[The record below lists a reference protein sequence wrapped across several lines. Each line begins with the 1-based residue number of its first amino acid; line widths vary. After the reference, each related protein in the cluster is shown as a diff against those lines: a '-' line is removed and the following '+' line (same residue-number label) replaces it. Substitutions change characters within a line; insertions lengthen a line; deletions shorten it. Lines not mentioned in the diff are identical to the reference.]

1 MSVNAPVRSADKG
14 SRKPTSK
21 FRIIILDDI
30 ADEGIQMLEEAGVD
44 YEVHTG
50 LSGEAL
56 RSALEGFQGAV
67 CRSGVKITAE
77 SLEGNTTMRAI
88 ARAGVGTD
96 NIDKEAA
103 TRLGIVVMNTPGGNT
118 ISTAE
123 HTMALILGVS
133 RNTAPAYA
141 SLVSGKWDRKSFSG
155 RQLHGKTLGII
166 GLGRIGQEVASRA
179 AAFGMKVMGF
189 DPFLSDAQIT
199 GLRVTPVTTID
210 ELLPQVDY
218 LTVHTPLTEETR
230 GLVNRGNLKLLK
242 PGVRLIN
249 CARGGIYEEAA
260 LVEGLNSGKIGGVAL
275 DVFEVEP
282 CTDSPLFSMPNVL
295 CTPHLGASTEEA
307 QVMVATEA
315 IELVI
320 KYLTNGEIRHAVNTA
335 ALDPQTLDEL
345 RGYLDASYRLG
356 MLLAG
361 WHDSGIDSVEVE
373 YYGSIALKDHRVLTS
388 AICAGLLAKASP
400 RVNIVNAQSMVRD
413 RAINI
418 TSTTYGQHN
427 SLGDMVTCTVSG
439 GGESK
444 KASVSVFGKDM
455 PRLTS
460 LGDYRTDAFIDG
472 ILLLFTH
479 RDAPGVISFIG
490 QILAGENVNIS
501 QMAVGRVDK
510 SRGGDAIGV
519 LNLDSPASAEALAKF
534 TELAGVKAVKMIVLP
549 AADESPEWLA

>member
-1 MSVNAPVRSADKG
+1 
-14 SRKPTSK
+14 
-21 FRIIILDDI
+21 
-30 ADEGIQMLEEAGVD
+30 MLEAAGVD
-44 YEVHTG
+44 YEIRTG

-56 RSALEGFQGAV
+56 RTALEGFQGAV
-67 CRSGVKITAE
+67 CRSGVKITADT
-77 SLEGNTTMRAI
+77 LEGNTTLRAI

-123 HTMALILGVS
+123 HTMALMLGVS
-133 RNTAPAYA
+133 RNTAPAHA
-141 SLVSGKWDRKSFSG
+141 SLVNGKWDRKSFSG

-179 AAFGMKVMGF
+179 AAFGMTVMGF
-189 DPFLSDAQIT
+189 DPFLSEAQIT
-199 GLRVTPVTTID
+199 GLRVTPVATID

-230 GLVNRGNLKLLK
+230 GLINSGNLDRLK

-260 LVEGLNSGKIGGVAL
+260 LIDGLKSGQIGGVAL

-282 CTDSPLFSMPNVL
+282 CTDSPLFKMPNVL

-315 IELVI
+315 VELVI
-320 KYLTNGEIRHAVNTA
+320 KYLADGEIRHAVNTA
-335 ALDPQTLDEL
+335 ALDPQTLEEL
-345 RGYLDASYRLG
+345 RGYLNASHRLG
-356 MLLAG
+356 IMLAG
-361 WHDSGIDSVEVE
+361 WHDSGIDTVEVE
-373 YYGSIALKDHRVLTS
+373 YYGSIAKKDHRVLTS
-388 AICAGLLAKASP
+388 AICAGLLAKAST
-400 RVNIVNAQSMVRD
+400 RVNIVNAQSMARD
-413 RAINI
+413 RAI
-418 TSTTYGQHN
+418 TVSATTYDQHN

-439 GGESK
+439 GGETR

-455 PRLTS
+455 PRLTA
-460 LGDYRTDAFIDG
+460 LDNYRTDAFIDG
-472 ILLLFTH
+472 ILLLFSH
-479 RDAPGVISFIG
+479 RDAPGVISFVG
-490 QILAGENVNIS
+490 QILAQDNVNIS
-501 QMAVGRVDK
+501 QMAVGRVDN

-519 LNLDSPASAEALAKF
+519 LNLDSPASSAALARF
-534 TELAGVKAVKMIVLP
+534 TELPGINSVKMIQLP
-549 AADESPEWLA
+549 AADEMPEWLA